1 MLEILLKEYT
11 YYLKITK
18 NLAKNTISSYS
29 NDLRD
34 YLHFLEENYHFKRMD
49 QVEKDHILNYINR
62 LKRQK
67 MVPKS
72 ITRKLSSIRSFHQY
86 LMIEKIVNEN
96 IVLKIPKP
104 KTEKSLPTVLNVEE
118 TKRLIDCSLKTKT
131 PLDLRN
137 HAMLELA
144 YGAGLRVS
152 ELIDLNI
159 SDIHLNMGLVNITGK
174 GNKERIVPLGE
185 KSIKSIR
192 KYIVEGRPFLHP
204 AEREILFLNKYGKR
218 ISRIGFYKIVQSL
231 TITAQ
236 IDKPISP
243 HTLRH
248 SFATHMLENGADLK
262 AVQEL
267 LGHEDI
273 MTTEN
278 YTHISKQHL
287 QEAYNAAHPR
297 ANRKEDSN
305 EI

>member
-1 MLEILLKEYT
+1 MLDILLKEYT

-18 NLAKNTISSYS
+18 NLSKNTILSYQ
-29 NDLRD
+29 NDLKD
-34 YLHFLEENYHFKRMD
+34 YLHFLEENYHFRRMD
-49 QVEKDHILNYINR
+49 QVQKEHIVNYIAH
-62 LKRQK
+62 LKRLK

-86 LMIEKIVNEN
+86 LFSEKLVEEN
-96 IVLKIPKP
+96 IVMKIPKP
-104 KTEKSLPTVLNVEE
+104 KTEKSLPSVLNVEE
-118 TKRLIDCSLKTKT
+118 TARLIDAALESEK

-152 ELIDLNI
+152 ELIDINI
-159 SDIHLNMGLVNITGK
+159 SDIHLNMGLINITGK

-185 KSIKSIR
+185 KSIRSIR
-192 KYIVEGRPFLHP
+192 RYIVEGRPFLHP
-204 AEREILFLNKYGKR
+204 VERETLFLNKNGKR
-218 ISRIGFYKIVQSL
+218 ISRIGFYKVVQSL
-231 TITAQ
+231 AHRAN

-278 YTHISKQHL
+278 YTHISKKHL
-287 QEAYNAAHPR
+287 QDAYTQAHPR
-297 ANRKEDSN
+297 ATRKE
-305 EI
+305 E